1 MIAFV
6 SHHYALPGKGNELKR
21 RLDQTGKTMSNYPGL
36 IVRYNLQAIDDPTH
50 VTAVALWES
59 AEALDGWDNGPDR
72 GRAVQQPQGE
82 PVMDSSRPI
91 FRVRFEVVGEYRP
104 AQVAAKAR
112 R

>member
-6 SHHYALPGKGNELKR
+6 SHHYALPGKGDELRR
-21 RLDQTGKTMSNYPGL
+21 RLDQTGITMSAYPGF
-36 IVRYNLQAIDDPTH
+36 IARYNLQAVDDPTH

-59 AEALDGWDNGPDR
+59 EAALDGWDNGPDR

-82 PVMDSSRPI
+82 PVMDASRPI
-91 FRVRFEVVGEYRP
+91 WRVRFKVVGEYKP
-104 AQVAAKAR
+104 AQAAAQAR